1 MFLRIVGAGA
11 YPADMTWQYLTCA

>member
-11 YPADMTWQYLTCA
+11 NPADMTWQYLTCA